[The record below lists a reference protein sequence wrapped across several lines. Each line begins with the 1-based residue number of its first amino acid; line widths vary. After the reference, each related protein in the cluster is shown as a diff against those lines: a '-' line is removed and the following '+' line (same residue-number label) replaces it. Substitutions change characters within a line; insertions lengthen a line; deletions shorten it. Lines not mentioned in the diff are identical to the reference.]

1 MINYPVNNFK
11 NSPYKNFLEV
21 QSLPQLPSEP
31 LPAVKVGGV
40 QEEKT
45 PHKSNR
51 RLFGIIGLSVASMSL
66 LTLIGLFT
74 LSKGFSSGFAKRIT
88 ALSDKIKNT
97 IFELSNETKK
107 LSFPQ
112 KLKLRFSKALQPIA
126 DGLQASSNITA
137 IKDSLFHKMLK
148 KCRLETVI
156 KKTNELFKN
165 KVVLKTKNQ
174 AYQSAELA
182 TIDFCHF
189 LENIA
194 QKENNSQLKEKASQI
209 LAQYTKE
216 FSTSSHVQRTN
227 SAWANMQG
235 LDDKVYDALF
245 KSESGFFKNLKNLKS
260 YITTD
265 FIAKDQKVLKNR
277 LFSSKALISN
287 NITDVYNSIKQTL
300 RDLKVEINSKNEK
313 AVNLIK
319 SITQNIEESRKLKGE
334 TEKIARGELLSKAKV
349 SLKELVEI
357 AKQDCKNHIQ
367 LSKIATKSDNLLE
380 ALSEKSLQKGLV
392 QEAITL
398 LKQNSEQYK
407 VAKKLAEKMNS
418 KLNTAIASEVNTME
432 KLAELQVGSV
442 PTDILG
448 ILAPSAL
455 ATGLIVS
462 SDTKNEKISTILTQG
477 IPIIGG
483 IGVSYYGMIRGFTG
497 VKNLVLGLVTGSVLN
512 ILGTKTDEFY
522 KKYVEKQNLLKKTF
536 EAFNKLQAKPE
547 TTKN

>member
-1 MINYPVNNFK
+1 
-11 NSPYKNFLEV
+11 
-21 QSLPQLPSEP
+21 
-31 LPAVKVGGV
+31 
-40 QEEKT
+40 
-45 PHKSNR
+45 
-51 RLFGIIGLSVASMSL
+51 
-66 LTLIGLFT
+66 
-74 LSKGFSSGFAKRIT
+74 
-88 ALSDKIKNT
+88 
-97 IFELSNETKK
+97 
-107 LSFPQ
+107 
-112 KLKLRFSKALQPIA
+112 
-126 DGLQASSNITA
+126 
-137 IKDSLFHKMLK
+137 
-148 KCRLETVI
+148 
-156 KKTNELFKN
+156 
-165 KVVLKTKNQ
+165 
-174 AYQSAELA
+174 
-182 TIDFCHF
+182 
-189 LENIA
+189 
-194 QKENNSQLKEKASQI
+194 
-209 LAQYTKE
+209 
-216 FSTSSHVQRTN
+216 
-227 SAWANMQG
+227 MQG